1 LTPRAAYRCAIPWV
15 LSLAAGA
22 FSAQAA
28 PFTPSS
34 DSQVLERLPLR
45 ANDPAARDLAALR
58 QAWRAQPQDAGA
70 AAALARRYVQEV
82 AATGDPRY
90 IGYAQAALSPW
101 WVQAEAPLVV
111 RVQRAVLR
119 QFDHEFDAA
128 LVDLKAVLAADPRQA
143 EAWSWRLA
151 VEMVQADYTSARSSC
166 EGLAAVSSALL
177 AAACRAQ
184 VAAATGQAGPAAKA
198 LRLALDAAPSE
209 DSAVRLWALTR
220 LAEIEE
226 RLADSAAGK
235 AQAEATFVQALALAQ
250 QSGRADVYLLA
261 AYADFLL
268 DQGRAAQ
275 VLTLLKDK
283 DRADVLLLRL
293 AIAAKTQNDSQA
305 PALARS
311 LASRFEAARLRGDT
325 THRKEQ
331 ARFLLQVQGDA
342 AQALPLA
349 QANWAQQREVADAK
363 LLLQA
368 ALANRSPQAAAPV
381 LQWLQSSGLQSGSL
395 QALAAQVRALPGVR
409 K

>member
-1 LTPRAAYRCAIPWV
+1 LKSALLAFLSATSIAAAVGP
-15 LSLAAGA
+15 AG
-22 FSAQAA
+22 AA

-45 ANDPAARDLAALR
+45 AADPAARDLAVLR
-58 QAWRAQPQDAGA
+58 QAWRAQPQDPST
-70 AAALARRYVQEV
+70 AAALAHRYVREV

-90 IGYAQAALSPW
+90 IGYAQAALAPW
-101 WVQAEAPLVV
+101 WNQAQAPAAV

-128 LVDLKAVLAADPRQA
+128 LVDLRAVNASDPAMAQ
-143 EAWSWRLA
+143 AWSWRLA
-151 VEMVQADYTSARSSC
+151 IEMVQADYASARSSC
-166 EGLAAVSSALL
+166 EALAAVSPPLL

-184 VAAATGQAGPAAKA
+184 VAAATGQAAPAAQA
-198 LRLALDAAPSE
+198 LRAAIYAAPSE
-209 DSAVRLWALTR
+209 DAAARLWSLTR

-226 RLADSAAGK
+226 RLATTRAAL
-235 AQAEATFVQALALAQ
+235 AQTEATYQQALAVAAQ
-250 QSGRADVYLLA
+250 AGAADVYLLA

-268 DQGRAAQ
+268 DQGRHAE
-275 VLTLLKDK
+275 VLALLKDK

-293 AIAAKTQNDSQA
+293 ALAAKALNDGQA

-311 LASRFEAARLRGDT
+311 LVARFEAARLRGDT
-325 THRKEQ
+325 THRKEH

-342 AQALPLA
+342 AAALPLA

-368 ALANRSPQAAAPV
+368 ALASRNAAAAAPV
-381 LQWLQSSGLQSGSL
+381 LQWMQKSGLQSASL
-395 QALAAQVRALPGVR
+395 QALATQVQALPLAQ